1 MDLLKY
7 LEPMKNMPE
16 RFSNLAFWRGVRK
29 LKDEVVNAF
38 EYIDIWGK
46 SIESEIESITPPTK
60 MRYVAT
66 NENMSGNFPR
76 ETISH
81 VIDTTI
87 DHVASGQKCEIITGL
102 VSGISFSKILSTPKI
117 PENHEFT
124 VLGGYYV
131 VNVTFEDDSRQSYYL
146 EAFYNISYD
155 KSTNTCTCNLFSP
168 NFQISISPKLG
179 TVKTAQCTFICTI
192 GYLYP

>member
-7 LEPMKNMPE
+7 LEPMKNLPD

-38 EYIDIWGK
+38 EYVDSWGK
-46 SIESEIESITPPTK
+46 SIESEIESITSPTK

-76 ETISH
+76 ETIEH
-81 VIDTTI
+81 EIDTEI
-87 DHVASGQKCEIITGL
+87 HHVASGQNCEIITAT
-102 VSGISFSKILSTPKI
+102 VDGISFSKTLSTPKI
-117 PENHEFT
+117 SENHEFT
-124 VLGGYYV
+124 VFGGYYV
-131 VNVTFEDDSRQSYYL
+131 VNVTFEDDSRQNYYL
-146 EAFYNISYD
+146 EAFYNISYN
-155 KSTNTCTCNLFSP
+155 KNTNTCTCNLFSY
-168 NFQISISPKLG
+168 FQIAISPKLG
-179 TVKTAQCTFICTI
+179 TVKTVQCTFVCTI

>member
-7 LEPMKNMPE
+7 LEPMKNLPE

-38 EYIDIWGK
+38 EYVDSWGK
-46 SIESEIESITPPTK
+46 SIESEIESITPSTQ

-66 NENMSGNFPR
+66 NENLSGSFPR

-81 VIDTTI
+81 VIDTVI
-87 DHVASGQKCEIITGL
+87 HHAANGQKYEIVTASID
-102 VSGISFSKILSTPKI
+102 GISFSKTLSIPTLPK
-117 PENHEFT
+117 NHEFT
-124 VLGGYYV
+124 VFGGYY
-131 VNVTFEDDSRQSYYL
+131 NVTVVFEDDSRQSYYL
-146 EAFYNISYD
+146 EAFYNICYD
-155 KSTNTCTCNLFSP
+155 RSTNTFTCNLFSP
-168 NFQISISPKLG
+168 NFQITISPVLG
-179 TVKTAQCTFICTI
+179 TVKSAICTFICTI

>member
-7 LEPMKNMPE
+7 LKPMKNLPA
-16 RFSNLAFWRGVRK
+16 RFSNLACWRDLKK
-29 LKDEVVNAF
+29 LKDSAVNAF
-38 EYIDIWGK
+38 EYVDSWGK
-46 SIESEIESITPPTK
+46 SIESEIESITSPTK

-76 ETISH
+76 VTISH
-81 VIDTTI
+81 VINTKI
-87 DHVASGQKCEIITGL
+87 DHVASGQNYEIITGL
-102 VSGISFSKILSTPKI
+102 VSGISFSKTLSTQKI
-117 PENHEFT
+117 PKNHEFT
-124 VLGGYYV
+124 VFGGYYV

-168 NFQISISPKLG
+168 NFQILISPKLG
-179 TVKTAQCTFICTI
+179 TVKTVQCTFICTI

>member
-7 LEPMKNMPE
+7 LAPMKNMPE

-38 EYIDIWGK
+38 EYLDSWGK
-46 SIESEIESITPPTK
+46 SIESEIESITSPTQ

-66 NENMSGNFPR
+66 NEDISGNFPR

-81 VIDTTI
+81 VINTVI
-87 DHVASGQKCEIITGL
+87 HHAASGQKSEIVTAS
-102 VSGISFSKILSTPKI
+102 VNGISFSKTLSSLPI

-124 VLGGYYV
+124 VFGGYYV
-131 VNVTFEDDSRQSYYL
+131 VNVIFEDDSKQSYYL

-155 KSTNTCTCNLFSP
+155 RSTNTCKCNLFSP
-168 NFQISISPKLG
+168 DFQIAISPVLG
-179 TVKTAQCTFICTI
+179 TVKSAQCTFICTV